1 MVYDILKMIKKS
13 LKYWYVFIT
22 TLILSLV
29 VFVIEFDIWDSS
41 RIVVNYILVVIC
53 IIVVEFFIL
62 GTILTNKEIIMFDG
76 ELQELF
82 EAKILITNYNE
93 SIQKLNNE
101 LIKLKNETLI
111 LAKDDDMIKQLINT
125 HGLYYFDINK
135 KLVLKDLN
143 CEFKSVIIEV
153 IKDQTAIPTIIEIIE
168 ELRSNDIKDIYFIT
182 RNKERTRED
191 PFNK

>member
-168 ELRSNDIKDIYFIT
+168 LLRSNDIKDIYFIT